1 MIRNNNS
8 YRSFIINFLRIFLGI
23 LFVMSGSIKLF
34 DLKSFFLTIKS
45 LIPFLSSSSY
55 FIGVFVIL
63 CELFL
68 GAMLLFR
75 KKIRIAVSLLLAIVF
90 IFICLLVYN
99 ILMRTAVG
107 CNCFGFISG
116 YYSLNTQL
124 IIDIIIL
131 NNLIILYYLLNNRIT
146 IGTLKSN
153 KANWIVAAIFYI
165 LINFNLLQLAISG
178 NEQKGKI
185 SENILPKIS
194 SVISQDKLNQKNT
207 RVFFFI
213 SFNDFS
219 CPLCY
224 DSFIS
229 VSDSLDKIINNNI
242 AIIYLFEKTSMGYS
256 LQQENR
262 FKEWLKIVGIKKP
275 ACAIS
280 DSLFRDITNKSCII
294 IFNKNNELVIKE
306 IFPVDPLKQKI
317 IYNYL
322 NIN

>member
-8 YRSFIINFLRIFLGI
+8 YRSFIINFLRILLGI

-45 LIPFLSSSSY
+45 LIPFLSSYSN

-63 CELFL
+63 SELFL
-68 GAMLLFR
+68 GFMLLFQ

-99 ILMRTAVG
+99 ILMGTAVG

-124 IIDIIIL
+124 IIDIILL

-146 IGTLKSN
+146 IATLKSN
-153 KANWIVAAIFYI
+153 KANWIVATIFYM

-178 NEQKGKI
+178 NEKKEKI

-194 SVISQDKLNQKNT
+194 SVISRDKLNQKNT
-207 RVFFFI
+207 EVFFFI

-229 VSDSLDKIINNNI
+229 VSDSLNKINNNI

-262 FKEWLKIVGIKKP
+262 FKEWLKTVGIKKP
-275 ACAIS
+275 AYAIS

-322 NIN
+322 NTN